1 MSYVYVLAGDE
12 RERELAF
19 AEALA
24 LTGGRR
30 CGARLV
36 EAHRCIDPGRTGYV
50 GSGIELLASGKDLD
64 EVCRKTAEMKIA
76 SDGFAVEVVR
86 VPRGLKVRR
95 HETASALGWVIQG
108 RPNLDHPKERFLA
121 IATPEGMWFGRRL
134 DATEPDWRRLVRK
147 PHGFSSALPSQA
159 ARAIC
164 NLAIRG
170 GERVV
175 DPCCGSGTLLIHAA
189 ALGAHVAGFDINKK
203 MVGTTNLN
211 LKHFGLEPA
220 ARLGDAAE
228 ISGDYDLALANLPYG
243 HMSPVT
249 DERAGQM
256 VTNIVKLAPRGVI
269 ISIRDVSGEVRAGG
283 ARVEQLIRLPKQ
295 ALTRLIFVYRRSTP
309 PA

>member
-1 MSYVYVLAGDE
+1 MRYLYVVAGDD

-24 LTGGRR
+24 LTGGRQ
-30 CGARLV
+30 CAARV
-36 EAHRCIDPGRTGYV
+36 IESGRRINPGRTGYV
-50 GSGIELLASGKDLD
+50 ACGIELLAAGKDVAEL
-64 EVCRKTAEMKIA
+64 CRKTAAMRLI
-76 SDGFAVEVVR
+76 SDKFAVEVLR

-95 HETASALGWVIQG
+95 HETASALGSVIRG
-108 RPNLDHPKERFLA
+108 RPNLDHPRERFLA

-134 DATEPDWRRLVRK
+134 DATAPDWRRLVRK

-164 NLAIRG
+164 NLVIRG

-189 ALGAHVAGFDINKK
+189 ALGARVAGFDINKK

-211 LKHFGLEPA
+211 LKHFGLAPA

-228 ISGDYDLALANLPYG
+228 ISGDYEVALANLPYG

-249 DERAGQM
+249 DKKARQM

-269 ISIRDVSGEVRAGG
+269 ISIRDVSEAVRAGG
-283 ARVEQLIRLPKQ
+283 ARVEQLVRLPKQ
-295 ALTRLIFVYRRSTP
+295 ALTRLILVYGRTG
-309 PA
+309 